1 MNMMSPAATLETY
14 TAPITEM
21 REDRSQTSKAMD
33 NDERS
38 GDREGHHLGPLQNQ
52 YVASLQR
59 QSKTGNQNRGPEDS
73 YKKELKQ
80 MLKSIDARHAHEA
93 NTSGAAK
100 PKMLDAMKRK
110 LVADY
115 EAQMS
120 HGVKFKALKMSM
132 RHANSIINTA
142 YKGQKTV
149 ETQFL

>member
-1 MNMMSPAATLETY
+1 
-14 TAPITEM
+14 
-21 REDRSQTSKAMD
+21 
-33 NDERS
+33 
-38 GDREGHHLGPLQNQ
+38 
-52 YVASLQR
+52 
-59 QSKTGNQNRGPEDS
+59 
-73 YKKELKQ
+73 

-93 NTSGAAK
+93 NRSGVAK

-120 HGVKFKALKMSM
+120 HGVKFKALKMKM

-149 ETQFL
+149 ETQFLQENSQGSMDQNSIDSLNMLDIKNQLKLKEFNFPAAKYA